1 MKITDLVLEVYY
13 TVRFALEDALHG
25 IKSKFAK
32 NYDYADDFA
41 YNADD
46 VEEEQVK
53 PKKAKK
59 KSKKKKKA

>member
-41 YNADD
+41 YSADD

-53 PKKAKK
+53 PKKVKK

>member
-1 MKITDLVLEVYY
+1 MKIIDLVFEAYY

-53 PKKAKK
+53 PKK

>member
-1 MKITDLVLEVYY
+1 MKIIDLVFEEYY

-53 PKKAKK
+53 PKK